1 MKTRPPL
8 IPILLALAALLA
20 AGVLAGVAVADTGD
34 GSGTPTT
41 TTTAPATSTADPG
54 TTTTATTTTT
64 TTPTTTTAADVTTTT
79 TPTTTDQTTTQATA
93 PPSTTQTT
101 PPTAACGA
109 GTVSCGNNAA
119 TQIAVVYQN
128 CNAASTNS
136 SIDVQVTTL
145 DGTPL
150 NNFTIGNV
158 TTCMNELSITQVVQQ
173 FCVGCT
179 VIVMPPPRVQTL
191 TTTVT
196 NTVYAPPKPR
206 AFYCTDGD
214 VRNMV
219 QLDLGQPDWDPQFKG
234 AVLAVI
240 DAAGELS
247 CPGSTDLAPTTPT
260 FTLTVPASLVGQ
272 WVNLCIQP
280 ADPTA
285 KPRCHSIRLD
295 GATTVSIPMTSNVAA
310 TVTRSPLRSAKQILS
325 ASRAFNAKASA
336 KTKKNSKTKAKHTTK
351 ERRVKR

>member
-1 MKTRPPL
+1 MKKRPPL
-8 IPILLALAALLA
+8 IPILLAFGALLA
-20 AGVLAGVAVADTGD
+20 AGVLAGVAVADTG
-34 GSGTPTT
+34 GSDGTPTT
-41 TTTAPATSTADPG
+41 TAATTAPADPTTA
-54 TTTTATTTTT
+54 ATTTTT
-64 TTPTTTTAADVTTTT
+64 PVTTTAPPTTTDVTTTT
-79 TPTTTDQTTTQATA
+79 PAATGQTTTQAAA
-93 PPSTTQTT
+93 PQSAPQTT
-101 PPTAACGA
+101 PTAACGA

-128 CNAASTNS
+128 CNAATSNS

-145 DGTPL
+145 SGAPV

-173 FCVGCT
+173 FCLGCT
-179 VIVMPPPRVQTL
+179 VIVMPPPRVQTV

-196 NTVYAPPKPR
+196 NDVYETPKPR

-214 VRNMV
+214 VRSMV

-247 CPGSTDLAPTTPT
+247 CPGSTDVAPTTPT
-260 FTLTVPASLVGQ
+260 FTLTVPASLIGQ
-272 WVNLCIQP
+272 WVNLCIQQANP
-280 ADPTA
+280 KA
-285 KPRCHSIRLD
+285 KPQCHSIRLD

-310 TVTRSPLRSAKQILS
+310 TVTKSPVPSAKAILA
-325 ASRAFNAKASA
+325 ASRSFNAKA
-336 KTKKNSKTKAKHTTK
+336 KTKAKKKTKVKHTTK
-351 ERRVKR
+351 KRRVKG